1 MLCSNDAHL
10 TCEYTDVMPLVI
22 DEALPLLSQIWN
34 DLPTGLVAKFYKE
47 EGIPELVESFGGL
60 LCSEL
65 NQVNKQNAINKMPV
79 GTLLCMPGRVPHC
92 GPKVV
97 GKNSL
102 RAVLF
107 FTATPKDDSAYN
119 PEIQFCRTTLVAEFM
134 IVAWPKL
141 TPQERTYMLYKWKSI
156 GLDND
161 IDAVDVNL
169 NHQHLKVMA
178 KVLAK
183 K

>member
-1 MLCSNDAHL
+1 
-10 TCEYTDVMPLVI
+10 
-22 DEALPLLSQIWN
+22 
-34 DLPTGLVAKFYKE
+34 
-47 EGIPELVESFGGL
+47 
-60 LCSEL
+60 
-65 NQVNKQNAINKMPV
+65 MPV
-79 GTLLCMPGRVPHC
+79 GTLLCTPGRVPHC

-107 FTATPKDDSAYN
+107 FTATPKDDTAYN
-119 PEIQFCRTTLVAEFM
+119 PEIQLCRTTLVAEFM
-134 IVAWPKL
+134 IVTWPKL
-141 TPQERTYMLYKWKSI
+141 TPEERTYMLYKWKSI

-178 KVLAK
+178 KALAK
-183 K
+183 KKGKLLDNLITQLANETTWKDTLGAKKWMDVNYL